1 MHTNCPG
8 MEIIIIFIL
17 TLLNGFFAISEV
29 SIISVRKTSIEEK
42 AKKGSKNAKILLKLI
57 QEPEGFLSAVQV
69 GITLIGIIS
78 GAYGGAALS
87 DDMREVLS
95 KVPFLA
101 PYADTLSIVVV
112 IGSITYFSIVI
123 GELIPKTLGMSNA
136 ESIAL
141 FVAPI
146 IKTFTTLTLP
156 LVKIL
161 SVSTNAVIRLLGIK
175 ETTEEKVSHDEVR
188 QLIRTAGKQGVLR
201 RHETELHQNIFH
213 YSDRKIKSLMTHR
226 MNTEW
231 IDLNE
236 PLELIKE
243 KIRNSGHSRFPVAQ
257 GEINN
262 IVGFLSTKDFYENL
276 TVHNKPLSEIVIPPI
291 FIPGTTYARDVLTLF
306 KKRKQYLGIVVD
318 EFGAVEGIIT
328 LHDILE
334 AIVGDIPEED
344 ETNEPEIIKRDATS
358 YLVNGGISI
367 RNLNKRFR
375 KEYIPNSDAEY
386 TTLAGFVLHYLG
398 HLPNTGERF
407 TYNGFEMEIVDK
419 DGTRIDKVLLQK
431 LPARKTVQEAE
442 APLNQEI

>member
-1 MHTNCPG
+1 
-8 MEIIIIFIL
+8 MEILIIFIL
-17 TLLNGFFAISEV
+17 TLLNGFFALSEV
-29 SIISVRKTSIEEK
+29 SIISVRKSSIEEK
-42 AKKGSKNAKILLKLI
+42 AKKGSKNAKTLLGLI

-87 DDMREVLS
+87 DDMRVVLS

-123 GELIPKTLGMSNA
+123 GELIPKTLAMSNA
-136 ESIAL
+136 EKIAL

-146 IKTFTTLTLP
+146 IKTFTVLTLP

-161 SVSTNAVIRLLGIK
+161 SVSTNAIIRLLGIK
-175 ETTEEKVSHDEVR
+175 ETKEEKVSHDEVR

-201 RHETELHQNIFH
+201 RDETELHQNIFH
-213 YSDRKIKSLMTHR
+213 YSDQKAKSLMTHR

-231 IDLNE
+231 IDSNE
-236 PLELIKE
+236 PMELIKE
-243 KIRNSGHSRFPVAQ
+243 KISNSAHTRFPVAQ

-262 IVGFLSTKDFYENL
+262 IVGILSTKDFYENL
-276 TVHNKPLSEIVIPPI
+276 TVHNKPLPEIVKEPI
-291 FIPGTTYARDVLTLF
+291 YFPSTMYARDILTIF
-306 KKRKQYLGIVVD
+306 RKRKQYLGIVVD

-334 AIVGDIPEED
+334 AIVGDIPDVD
-344 ETNEPEIIKRDATS
+344 ETNEPEIIKRDASS
-358 YLVNGGISI
+358 YLVNGSISI
-367 RNLNKRFR
+367 RNLNRSLR
-375 KEYIPNSDAEY
+375 KEFIPKSDAEY

-398 HLPNTGERF
+398 SLPNTGEKF
-407 TYNGFEMEIVDK
+407 TYEGYEIEIVDK

-431 LPARKTVQEAE
+431 LAA
-442 APLNQEI
+442 